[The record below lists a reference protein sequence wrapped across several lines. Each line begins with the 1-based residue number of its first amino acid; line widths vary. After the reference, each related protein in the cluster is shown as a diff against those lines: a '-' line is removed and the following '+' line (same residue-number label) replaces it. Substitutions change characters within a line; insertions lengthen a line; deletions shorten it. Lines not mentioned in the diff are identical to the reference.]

1 MNWQLHTAEV
11 RPRPRPNAGAAAA
24 AAAAAAVR
32 TTTDPMTELG
42 EGNDAIIRPL
52 NEFLVNGVVGSLHA
66 QRITDF

>member
-11 RPRPRPNAGAAAA
+11 QQRQRPNAGAA

-42 EGNDAIIRPL
+42 EGDDAIIRPS